1 MSIELDQTSLD
12 NLTDEERSAIEDTS
26 YSPEELAAM
35 KAVAGA
41 DDEADESDDDDK
53 ETSAE
58 KTADASVADESKPAT
73 TDLDATA
80 DVPEFKPQ
88 YKVDLPD
95 DYEAKVT
102 ELKEEKRA
110 LAAKFKDG
118 DIEFEDYT
126 TQMEALDDRRDEL
139 NDLRVRASVAQ
150 DMNTQ
155 TAEQQWQHT
164 VRQFTS
170 AVARDE
176 KIDYAKDAEKQ
187 ADLDLFVKSLAANEK
202 NADKSMEWFLSEAH
216 KRVKALHG
224 IGGKP
229 DPTPSADPKPSA
241 KPSRKPPV
249 EHLPGTLAQVP
260 GGDGPGD
267 LAGEFADLDRLEG
280 LEYEQAIARMTP
292 VQRERF
298 LQGK

>member
-1 MSIELDQTSLD
+1 MSTELDKASLD
-12 NLTDEERSAIEDTS
+12 TLTDEERAAIEDKD

-35 KAVAGA
+35 KGSEGA
-41 DDEADESDDDDK
+41 DGEADESDGDDK
-53 ETSAE
+53 ETPAE
-58 KTADASVADESKPAT
+58 KTAEDDVADESKTEEPGPV
-73 TDLDATA
+73 A

-126 TQMEALDDRRDEL
+126 SQMEALDDRRDEL

-224 IGGKP
+224 IGGKS
-229 DPTPSADPKPSA
+229 DPAPSADPKPSA